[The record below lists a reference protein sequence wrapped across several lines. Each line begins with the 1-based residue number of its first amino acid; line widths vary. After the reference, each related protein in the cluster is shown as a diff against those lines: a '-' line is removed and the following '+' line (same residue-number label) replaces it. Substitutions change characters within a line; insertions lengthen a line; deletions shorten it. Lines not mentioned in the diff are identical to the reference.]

1 MKSII
6 FEACQIALGPSHVEV
21 KLNDHLLELY
31 HREEIMWRQ
40 MSRVQWLS
48 EGDKNSKFFHQR
60 ASMRRPKN
68 LMKARTSDDGQFIED
83 KNEMQSMAAE
93 FYKTLYTSEGVHDM
107 NQVLEHVP
115 RKVTQAMNAILTA
128 EFEPKRRLKRHY
140 SRCSRLK
147 LPDLMATQLFSF
159 KNIGM
164 YVALKLH
171 VLS

>member
-1 MKSII
+1 
-6 FEACQIALGPSHVEV
+6 
-21 KLNDHLLELY
+21 
-31 HREEIMWRQ
+31 
-40 MSRVQWLS
+40 
-48 EGDKNSKFFHQR
+48 
-60 ASMRRPKN
+60 
-68 LMKARTSDDGQFIED
+68 MKARTSDDGQIIED

-171 VLS
+171 VAVLSIVRGMESADSINDTILVLISKAKTLPCYLNSGPLVCVTFFIRLLLKF